1 MPPQIS
7 PQLRAA
13 SRQSGGSSSPL
24 GAGFNVVNTMIGS
37 GILAL
42 PYALKEAGFYF
53 GILVLILVAF
63 LTLFSLNTLVYSGRR
78 VGLYKYEDVSA
89 AALGRSGYFLLSFA
103 LSVNSIGSCISY
115 LIIVG
120 DVVTAIAQ
128 TAFGVSV
135 FTTRQA
141 VIVVA
146 AVGFT
151 LPLLF
156 FRTLEPLVKP
166 SALSIFCLPVI
177 VSIVA
182 IRGPTYALPEPA
194 PTPVFGPSILP
205 AFGVIA
211 FAYSCTQ
218 TCFQNYQTLQS
229 KTLTAWRRA
238 TSYATATSALIYL
251 AFSVISYK
259 SFGVGTQPNLLN
271 NFSNDDA
278 LANIA
283 RVLLAFTLTL
293 TYPMQFYPVRDLLG
307 EFLGLPVETLT
318 RSQKPLFHALT
329 LTMFAGTL
337 ATALAITD
345 LGFVFKLIGTAAS
358 SLLVFGLPGVV
369 YLRLVSP
376 YLWSKPCQG
385 TLASETSALL
395 QLADPGHVDSD
406 GDVDSISEPC
416 TSVVSALLLLLG
428 FGVFVIGTWTSIH
441 EFVSS

>member
-1 MPPQIS
+1 MLSQQQQQRLRATS
-7 PQLRAA
+7 PQ
-13 SRQSGGSSSPL
+13 GGNSSPL

-53 GILVLILVAF
+53 GIFVLVLVAF
-63 LTLFSLNTLVYSGRR
+63 LTVFSLNTLVYSGRR
-78 VGLYKYEDVSA
+78 VGLYKYETVSA
-89 AALGRSGYFLLSFA
+89 AALGQSGYYLLSFA

-120 DVVTAIAQ
+120 DIVTSLVQ
-128 TAFGVSV
+128 TIFGVNF

-166 SALSIFCLPVI
+166 SALSVFCLPVI
-177 VSIVA
+177 VLIVA

-218 TCFQNYQTLQS
+218 TCFQNYQTLQNR
-229 KTLTAWRRA
+229 TLTAWGKA
-238 TSYATATSALIYL
+238 TSYATALAAVIYL
-251 AFSVISYK
+251 TFSIVSYK
-259 SFGVGTQPNLLN
+259 SFGLGTQPNLLN
-271 NFSNDDA
+271 NFSNDDV
-278 LANIA
+278 LANVA

-293 TYPMQFYPVRDLLG
+293 TYPMQFYPVRDLLA
-307 EFLGLPVETLT
+307 EYLGMPVETLT
-318 RSQKPLFHALT
+318 RSQKPIFHGLT
-329 LTMFAGTL
+329 LALFAGTL
-337 ATALAITD
+337 VTALVVAD

-358 SLLVFGLPGVV
+358 SLLVFGLPGVI

-376 YLWSKPCQG
+376 YMWNKSCQHSVMANES
-385 TLASETSALL
+385 TALL
-395 QLADPGHVDSD
+395 LTGPGHVDSD
-406 GDVDSISEPC
+406 GDSDSIPEPC
-416 TSVVSALLLLLG
+416 TSAISGLLLILG
-428 FGVFVIGTWTSIH
+428 FGVFVIGTWTSIR

>member
-1 MPPQIS
+1 MPS
-7 PQLRAA
+7 HT
-13 SRQSGGSSSPL
+13 SPL

-53 GILVLILVAF
+53 GIFVMVLVAL
-63 LTLFSLNTLVYSGRR
+63 LTVFSLNTLIYSGRR
-78 VGLYKYEDVSA
+78 AGQYKYESVSA
-89 AALGRSGYFLLSFA
+89 AALGRSGYYLLSFA

-120 DVVTAIAQ
+120 DIVTALVQ
-128 TAFGVSV
+128 TTFGASF
-135 FTTRQA
+135 FTTRQV

-166 SALSIFCLPVI
+166 SALSVFCLPVI
-177 VSIVA
+177 VLIVA
-182 IRGPTYALPEPA
+182 VRGPTYALPEPA

-229 KTLTAWRRA
+229 KTLGAWSKA
-238 TSYATATSALIYL
+238 TTYATATSAAIYL
-251 AFSVISYK
+251 SFSVISYK
-259 SFGVGTQPNLLN
+259 SFGLGTQPNLLN
-271 NFSNDDA
+271 NFGDDDA

-318 RSQKPLFHALT
+318 RAQRPLFHALA
-329 LTMFAGTL
+329 LAMFASTL
-337 ATALAITD
+337 VTALVVTD

-358 SLLVFGLPGVV
+358 SLLVFGLPGII

-376 YLWSKPCQG
+376 YVRSKQWYG
-385 TLASETSALL
+385 AAVSESSALL

-406 GDVDSISEPC
+406 GDADEIPEPC
-416 TSVVSALLLLLG
+416 TSVISALLLLLG
-428 FGVFVIGTWTSIH
+428 FGVFVIGTWTAIH
-441 EFVSS
+441 EFVST